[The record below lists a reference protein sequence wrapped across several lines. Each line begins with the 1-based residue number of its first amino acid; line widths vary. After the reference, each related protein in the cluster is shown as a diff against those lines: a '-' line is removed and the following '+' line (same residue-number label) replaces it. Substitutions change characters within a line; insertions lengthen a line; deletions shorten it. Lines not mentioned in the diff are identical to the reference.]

1 VTDLVED
8 DGRKLIG
15 KVALV
20 TGAARGQGRAIAQRL
35 ARAGVKVIA
44 GDVAD
49 EGLDVL
55 AAELGPTVLTAP
67 LDVRDED
74 SWNRIVEQ
82 GLSHFGRIDILVN
95 NAGVLR
101 RASLLEE
108 TVEVFEDVWRTNC
121 LGAFLGIRAV
131 VPPMRTSGGGAIVN
145 TSSTAGISAW
155 PDHAAYGSS
164 KWAVRGLTRVAALEL
179 ARHGIRVNALLPGP
193 IDTPMVI
200 DPADPGASER
210 LAQTPLGRIGQPADV
225 ADAVLFL
232 VSAHSS
238 FITGTELVIDGGQT
252 AGAVAT
258 SAHR

>member
-1 VTDLVED
+1 VTDLVDD

-35 ARAGVKVIA
+35 GRAGVKVIA

-55 AAELGPTVLTAP
+55 DSELGPGVLTAR

-74 SWNRIVEQ
+74 SWSRIVEQ
-82 GLSHFGRIDILVN
+82 GLRHFGRLDILVN

-101 RASLLEE
+101 RSSLLEE
-108 TVEVFEDVWRTNC
+108 TAEVFEDVWRTNC

-131 VPPMRTSGGGAIVN
+131 VPPMRSSGGGAIVN

-200 DPADPGASER
+200 DPTDPGASER
-210 LAQTPLGRIGQPADV
+210 LSQTPLGRIGRPADV

-252 AGAVAT
+252 AGAVST
-258 SAHR
+258 SAQR

>member
-1 VTDLVED
+1 VTDTAEG
-8 DGRKLIG
+8 DGRALSG
-15 KVALV
+15 KVALI

-35 ARAGVKVIA
+35 SRVGVKVVA

-55 AAELGPTVLTAP
+55 ASELGSAVLTAP

-74 SWNRIVEQ
+74 SWSRIVAQ

-101 RASLLEE
+101 RSSLLEE
-108 TVEVFEDVWRTNC
+108 TAEMFEDVWRTNC

-131 VPPMRTSGGGAIVN
+131 VPPMRASGGGAIVN

-164 KWAVRGLTRVAALEL
+164 KWALRGLTRVAALEL
-179 ARHGIRVNALLPGP
+179 ARYGIRVNALLPGP
-193 IDTPMVI
+193 IATPMVV
-200 DPADPGASER
+200 DPDDPDASER
-210 LAQTPLGRIGQPADV
+210 LSRTPLGRIGQPADV

-238 FITGTELVIDGGQT
+238 FITGTELVVDGGQT
-252 AGAVAT
+252 AGAVST

>member
-1 VTDLVED
+1 MTDPVDD
-8 DGRKLIG
+8 DGRQLTG

-20 TGAARGQGRAIAQRL
+20 TGAARGQGRAIALRL

-55 AAELGPTVLTAP
+55 ASELGPAVLTAP
-67 LDVRDED
+67 LDVREED
-74 SWNRIVEQ
+74 SWSRVVEL
-82 GLSHFGRIDILVN
+82 GLSHFGRLDILVN

-108 TVEVFEDVWRTNC
+108 TAEVFEDVWRTNC

-164 KWAVRGLTRVAALEL
+164 KWAMRGLTRVAALEL
-179 ARHGIRVNALLPGP
+179 ARDGIRVNALLPGP
-193 IDTPMVI
+193 IATPMVI

-210 LAQTPLGRIGQPADV
+210 LAQPPL
-225 ADAVLFL
+225 
-232 VSAHSS
+232 
-238 FITGTELVIDGGQT
+238 
-252 AGAVAT
+252 
-258 SAHR
+258 

>member
-1 VTDLVED
+1 VTDTIGD
-8 DGRKLIG
+8 DGRALIG
-15 KVALV
+15 KVAIV

-44 GDVAD
+44 GDLTD
-49 EGLDVL
+49 EGLDLL
-55 AAELGPTVLTAP
+55 ASELGQGVLTAP
-67 LDVRDED
+67 LDVRDEG
-74 SWNRIVEQ
+74 SWGRIVER

-101 RASLLEE
+101 RSPLLEE

-131 VPPMRTSGGGAIVN
+131 VPSMRTSGGGSIVN

-179 ARHGIRVNALLPGP
+179 ARDGIRVNALLPGP
-193 IDTPMVI
+193 IATPMVI
-200 DPADPGASER
+200 DPADPGAGER
-210 LAQTPLGRIGQPADV
+210 LSQTPLGRIGQPADV

-252 AGAVAT
+252 AGAVST
-258 SAHR
+258 STRL